1 MPVLKRTV
9 DLIISGDEIKAVDE
23 KTGLECNDAGVEGED
38 SAVIL
43 KAKLSDEWTD
53 LAARLSVTASDGT
66 AELSGLAE
74 NGELVLPLRSR
85 VTVPG
90 KLLVTITGSSQDGI
104 KRTLTFDGLE
114 VKPNAAPTDPIKE
127 LYPIAFDRLENE
139 VKTQV
144 VRSITGSGGA
154 AVTKTGD
161 TSYNIAVTGTG
172 GDMLTANYACGS
184 AGENHNAVDR
194 ALYADTAANV
204 AAAENAEKAKT
215 AAFAQ
220 NFEEGSALAKAIQSK
235 QDTLI
240 SGGSGEEILIGKT
253 IKSIDGVG
261 IDVSSDDSA
270 VLLTLPG
277 SVIETGMLAFSGSP
291 FLPSGFLYANGDEVK
306 IADYLSLYSK
316 IGFRFG
322 KGRRSFVEVTVSCL
336 AQNLKAADN
345 ITTLKYTN
353 AIADISFF
361 QSGGTQF
368 STGVVKLFEPGDYTF
383 YCRDSSGK
391 EAVQYIYIPPL
402 TDDFLLNLAS
412 NPDPA
417 NLKNTV
423 TEQAIGAKDEI
434 TSVKLAGGI
443 RTADYF
449 SSAGSEIGTKDATAA
464 VFCEGTTLNGGI
476 YTFYAKGLSYSQIQ
490 YINAVTTDSLSLY
503 LNADYGSEY
512 FKLPD
517 LYGKLGEGIIP
528 CIRT

>member
-1 MPVLKRTV
+1 MPVLKRTI

-23 KTGLECNDAGVEGED
+23 NTGLDCNDAGVEGED

-43 KAKLSDEWTD
+43 KAKLPDCWAD
-53 LAARLSVTASDGT
+53 LEARLSVTASDGT
-66 AELSGLAE
+66 AELSGLAQ

-85 VTVPG
+85 ITVPG
-90 KLLVTITGSSQDGI
+90 RLLVTITGSSQDGVR
-104 KRTLTFDGLE
+104 RTIAFDGLE
-114 VKPNAAPTDPIKE
+114 IKPEAVPIDPIKE
-127 LYPIAFDRLENE
+127 LYPIAFDRLEKE

-172 GDMLTANYACGS
+172 GDMLTQNYAKGS
-184 AGENHNAVDR
+184 AGENHNAVDH
-194 ALYADTAANV
+194 ALFADTAATV
-204 AAAENAEKAKT
+204 ASAENAEKAET

-220 NFEEGSALAKAIQSK
+220 NFEEGSALAKAIESK
-235 QDTLI
+235 QEALI
-240 SGGSGEEILIGKT
+240 SGGSGEEVLNGNT
-253 IKSIDGVG
+253 IRSIDGAG
-261 IDVSSDDSA
+261 IDVSSDDTT

-277 SVIETGMLAFSGSP
+277 SVIETGMIAFSGSP

-306 IADYLSLYSK
+306 IADYLPLYSK
-316 IGFRFG
+316 IAFRFG

-368 STGVVKLFEPGDYTF
+368 SSGVVKLYEPGDYTF

-423 TEQAIGAKDEI
+423 TENALEAKDEI
-434 TSVKLAGGI
+434 TSVKLAAGI

-449 SSAGSEIGTKDATAA
+449 LSAGSEIGTKDAASA
-464 VFCEGTTLNGGI
+464 VFSEGTTLSGGV
-476 YTFYAKGLSYSQIQ
+476 YTFYAKSSSCSQIQ

-503 LNADYGSEY
+503 LSADYGSEY
-512 FKLPD
+512 FRLPD
-517 LYGKLGEGIIP
+517 LYGKLGDGIIP